1 MASYYDELIGKY
13 EFENPLNKIVYEVVS
28 CIKNNKDYINAAG
41 MMIQNKLTLEDIVSR
56 TVRLSSDDFII
67 LADTLISR
75 K

>member
-1 MASYYDELIGKY
+1 MASYYDELIEKY

-28 CIKNNKDYINAAG
+28 CIKNKKDYINAVG